1 MLSTEVGGGFLHL
14 PMPNGISV
22 GISQQC
28 PWSWFC
34 SHVCSLNP
42 PWLQSGGFGVP
53 ALCNSALSP
62 GEAVG
67 KSSVVPLPYERFLKE
82 PGLLAVAG
90 LPEGISFKKPME
102 YDVKSLMAILEHSH
116 SIRFRLKR

>member
-1 MLSTEVGGGFLHL
+1 MV
-14 PMPNGISV
+14 
-22 GISQQC
+22 
-28 PWSWFC
+28 
-34 SHVCSLNP
+34 
-42 PWLQSGGFGVP
+42 
-53 ALCNSALSP
+53 CNSAPSP

>member
-1 MLSTEVGGGFLHL
+1 MFCFGFAPRAPPGG
-14 PMPNGISV
+14 P
-22 GISQQC
+22 
-28 PWSWFC
+28 
-34 SHVCSLNP
+34 
-42 PWLQSGGFGVP
+42 GVP
-53 ALCNSALSP
+53 AVCNCAPSP

>member
-1 MLSTEVGGGFLHL
+1 M
-14 PMPNGISV
+14 
-22 GISQQC
+22 
-28 PWSWFC
+28 
-34 SHVCSLNP
+34 
-42 PWLQSGGFGVP
+42 
-53 ALCNSALSP
+53 
-62 GEAVG
+62 
-67 KSSVVPLPYERFLKE
+67 VPLPYERFLKE

>member
-1 MLSTEVGGGFLHL
+1 VLLETAWRALRAKCSGRKR
-14 PMPNGISV
+14 ISSRNV
-22 GISQQC
+22 SVVIS
-28 PWSWFC
+28 C
-34 SHVCSLNP
+34 SCIYSSSP
-42 PWLQSGGFGVP
+42 AWPWLGAQGCLLV
-53 ALCNSALSP
+53 CNSAPSP

-67 KSSVVPLPYERFLKE
+67 KSSVVPLPYERLLKE
-82 PGLLAVAG
+82 PGSLAVAG

>member
-1 MLSTEVGGGFLHL
+1 MLLLLQPGSATVGGAGC
-14 PMPNGISV
+14 PSV
-22 GISQQC
+22 
-28 PWSWFC
+28 
-34 SHVCSLNP
+34 
-42 PWLQSGGFGVP
+42 
-53 ALCNSALSP
+53 CNSAPSP

-82 PGLLAVAG
+82 PGSLAVAG